1 MLLGAILMSL
11 IHISHLSFTYEGSCD
26 PVFEDVSVQLDTNW
40 RLGFLGRN
48 GRGKT
53 TLLRLLM
60 GEGVYTGT
68 ISAPEGFDY
77 FPFAVPDP
85 EEDGQAVA
93 EVLRP
98 GLEQWRLLREL
109 RMLELDEGVLYRPFR
124 TLSNGEQTRFQL
136 ALLFLR
142 DHRFLLIDE
151 PTNHLD
157 MAGRELAADY
167 LARKEGFILVS
178 HDRAFLDRCVDH
190 VLVFN
195 RTGLEVQKGN
205 FSTWWEN
212 RARQDQFELAEQD
225 RLKKEV
231 RRLDEAARR
240 TAAWSDAA
248 EKTKRGSRNSGLRP
262 DRGFIGHKAAKMM
275 RRSKAVEERRRSAA
289 EEKSRLLKD
298 LEMAEEL
305 KLHPLRHPQRRLL
318 EAEGLSADYG
328 SGPVCREVSFTV
340 ERGER
345 VSLQGPNG
353 AGKSSLLKLM
363 LGQELPHTGTLWRA
377 GGLKVSYVPQDGA
390 FLRGDLRSFARE
402 SGIDESL
409 FKAILRK
416 LDFERA
422 QFEKDMADYSGGQK
436 KKVLIARS
444 LCQDAHLYLWDE
456 PLNFIDVYSRMQIE
470 SLLLEC
476 QPTMVFVEHDRAF
489 SERIATKAVSL
500 CPAGQG
506 QSLRP
511 APPLKTLEEVG
522 EKVDRA
528 DNQAHQ
534 GGQEQEG
541 E

>member
-1 MLLGAILMSL
+1 MAAGFLCPSASDCAPLTFCAIASKIGAERGRSAPIFMLLGAILMSL

-77 FPFAVPDP
+77 FPFALPDP

-124 TLSNGEQTRFQL
+124 TLSNGEQTRFLL
-136 ALLFLR
+136 ARFFLR

-289 EEKSRLLKD
+289 EEKSR
-298 LEMAEEL
+298 
-305 KLHPLRHPQRRLL
+305 PPQRSGDGGGAEAPPAASPPEEAAGGGGAERGLRLR
-318 EAEGLSADYG
+318 ACVPGGLLHG
-328 SGPVCREVSFTV
+328 GT
-340 ERGER
+340 GER

-363 LGQELPHTGTLWRA
+363 QGQELPHTGTLWRA
-377 GGLKVSYVPQDGA
+377 GDSRYLMSPRMAPSCGGSAELCAG
-390 FLRGDLRSFARE
+390 
-402 SGIDESL
+402 
-409 FKAILRK
+409 
-416 LDFERA
+416 ER
-422 QFEKDMADYSGGQK
+422 D
-436 KKVLIARS
+436 
-444 LCQDAHLYLWDE
+444 
-456 PLNFIDVYSRMQIE
+456 
-470 SLLLEC
+470 
-476 QPTMVFVEHDRAF
+476 
-489 SERIATKAVSL
+489 
-500 CPAGQG
+500 
-506 QSLRP
+506 
-511 APPLKTLEEVG
+511 
-522 EKVDRA
+522 
-528 DNQAHQ
+528 
-534 GGQEQEG
+534 
-541 E
+541 